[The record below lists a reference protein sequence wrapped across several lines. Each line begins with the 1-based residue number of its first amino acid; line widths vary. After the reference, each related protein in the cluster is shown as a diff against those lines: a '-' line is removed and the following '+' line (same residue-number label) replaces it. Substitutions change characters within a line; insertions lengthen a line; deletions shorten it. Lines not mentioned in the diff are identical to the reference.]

1 MKRTCCQGAGGSPAL
16 LAWLRKCVS
25 ALTNC
30 LLLCRGYIE
39 KVFMFSD
46 SVSAVVVWEKID
58 QRQTPPPPSGSAY
71 SYSASHSSER
81 GALNTSH
88 PLTVDVCELD

>member
-1 MKRTCCQGAGGSPAL
+1 
-16 LAWLRKCVS
+16 
-25 ALTNC
+25 
-30 LLLCRGYIE
+30 
-39 KVFMFSD
+39 MFND

-58 QRQTPPPPSGSAY
+58 QRQTPPPLSGSAY
-71 SYSASHSSER
+71 SYSASRSSER